1 MQAPIWSQ
9 TAPGR
14 SAIVGNFPARTLD
27 SPTAGLLPLHR
38 CHQSSLQDWLDAA
51 LHLPSRLT
59 ASARLTIYIPLFA
72 STVPLPPSACSY
84 PPITAIAVFYNHPV
98 SCHPSLGEGK
108 GVGFPFT
115 NHPNSPF
122 TPPLG
127 RGWGW
132 VFPAPASLQRLR
144 KKFTGPS
151 VNFLQ
156 GPWSN
161 LTAALEN
168 YYKAPGALLQG
179 CWRNLTDTP
188 GKPATAAIMHKKVH
202 LRSAER
208 KKRRLFYC
216 IAHAF

>member
-1 MQAPIWSQ
+1 M
-9 TAPGR
+9 
-14 SAIVGNFPARTLD
+14 
-27 SPTAGLLPLHR
+27 
-38 CHQSSLQDWLDAA
+38 
-51 LHLPSRLT
+51 
-59 ASARLTIYIPLFA
+59 
-72 STVPLPPSACSY
+72 PLPPSACSY
-84 PPITAIAVFYNHPV
+84 PLRTPLGFFHNHPAPY
-98 SCHPSLGEGK
+98 HPSLGEGK
-108 GVGFPFT
+108 GVGFPFHQPHKQPYPPSLGEGTGVGIPTT
-115 NHPNSPF
+115 NHPNSHI

-127 RGWGW
+127 RGRGW

-156 GPWSN
+156 QPWSN

-208 KKRRLFYC
+208 KKTV
-216 IAHAF
+216 AFLLHCTCFLVTLLAQRVIENE